1 MKIADMIRLGAKG
14 FKPSDI
20 REIGESGMSTDDV
33 LKLAENGYSVAEVKE
48 LITLSGSEEE
58 VQPGNE
64 GPTDPS
70 GPADPPGNDG
80 AGKSEDKIKALE
92 AELQKQTDALKAA
105 QAANSQRNLGAPE
118 TMTAR
123 EQVQEIF
130 KNIY

>member
-1 MKIADMIRLGAKG
+1 MKIAEMIKLGARG
-14 FKPSDI
+14 FKPADI
-20 REIGESGMSTDDV
+20 REIGESGVSSDDV

-48 LITLSGSEEE
+48 LISLSGTDEN

-70 GPADPPGNDG
+70 GPAELPGNDG
-80 AGKSEDKIKALE
+80 VSELEDKIKTLE

-118 TMTAR
+118 TKTAR
-123 EQVQEIF
+123 EEVQEIF
-130 KNIY
+130 RNIY

>member
-20 REIGESGMSTDDV
+20 REIGESGVSTDDV
-33 LKLAENGYSVAEVKE
+33 LKLAENGYSVADVKE
-48 LITLSGSEEE
+48 LISLSGSEEG

-70 GPADPPGNDG
+70 GPAELPGNDG
-80 AGKSEDKIKALE
+80 ESGLEDKIKTLE
-92 AELQKQTDALKAA
+92 AELQKQTEALKAA

-118 TMTAR
+118 TKTAR
-123 EQVQEIF
+123 EEVQEIF

>member
-33 LKLAENGYSVAEVKE
+33 LKLAENGYSVADVKE
-48 LITLSGSEEE
+48 LISLSGSEEE

-64 GPTDPS
+64 EHTEPS
-70 GPADPPGNDG
+70 GPVVSPENDG

-92 AELQKQTDALKAA
+92 AELQKQTEALKAA

-118 TMTAR
+118 TKTAR
-123 EQVQEIF
+123 DQVQEIF